1 MSRGP
6 AVIIT
11 EKDNAARRIAE
22 ILSDG
27 TADTE
32 RVAGT
37 TVYNWGGN
45 RCIGLSGHV
54 VGVDFPPEYN
64 DWRDVEPVELIDA
77 PIDKQ
82 PTQEGI
88 VRALRQLARRA
99 SHVTIAT
106 DYDREGELI
115 GKEAYELVREV
126 NEDVQIDRVRFSSI
140 TDREVTEAFAN
151 PDELDFELAAAGE
164 ARQVIDLLWGAALT
178 RFLSLSA
185 RQLGD
190 DFISVGRVQGPTL
203 KLIVDREREIEA
215 FDPEDYWE
223 LFADLETDEDGGF
236 ESQYFYRDEDGN
248 EAERLWDGDRAEAVY
263 DALADADTAAVDSVN
278 RRTRTDS
285 PPAPFNTT
293 QFIRA
298 AGSLNYSAQQAMSI
312 AEELYTA
319 GYLTYPRTDNTVYPE
334 DLDPRELLES
344 FTGDRT
350 FGDDAE
356 GLLAADEITPTEGDE
371 ETTDHP
377 PIHPTGE
384 LPSRNDLSDDEWEI
398 YELVVRRFFATVAD
412 DATWEHLKVVAEIA
426 DPEVVVDGEPTT
438 EDLTLKANGKRL
450 VEAGYHAVYPYFS
463 QSETHVPDVTTG
475 DELAITDTAIEA
487 KQTQPP
493 RRYGQSRLIET
504 MEKLGIGTKSTR
516 HHTIEKLY
524 DRGYLEN
531 DPPRP
536 TMLAKAVVE
545 AAEEFADQVVSE
557 EMTAQLEAD
566 MEAIAAGEKV
576 YDEVTAES
584 RRLLEDVFDD
594 LTDSREAIGDQI
606 QQSLKA
612 DKTLGPCPECGD
624 DLLIRTSRQGSYF
637 IGCNGYPDC
646 EYTLPLP
653 STGKPLLLDETCE
666 EHDLREV
673 KLLAGRKTFVHGCP
687 QCQADAADAEA
698 DRVIG
703 DCPDCG
709 DGAASET
716 PRDGE
721 TVDDHGGELAIKQLR
736 NGSRLVGCTR
746 YPDCEYSLP
755 LPRRGDIEITDDHCE
770 EHGLPE
776 LLVTYED
783 EDREPWE
790 LGCPICN
797 YREYQARQNGSAL
810 EAIDGIGEKTA
821 EKLQTAGIEDVAG
834 LKNANP
840 DQLAEEVDGVGV
852 DTVRDWQADAD

>member
-6 AVIIT
+6 ALIIT

-22 ILSDG
+22 ILSNDS
-27 TADTE
+27 ADTE
-32 RVAGT
+32 RVNGVN
-37 TVYNWGGN
+37 VYKWGGK

-99 SHVTIAT
+99 SQVTIAT

-126 NEDVQIDRVRFSSI
+126 NEDVKIDRVRFSSI
-140 TDREVTEAFAN
+140 TDREVTEAFGN
-151 PDELDFELAAAGE
+151 PDEIDFDLAAAGE

-203 KLIVDREREIEA
+203 KLLVDREREIEA

-223 LFADLETDEDGGF
+223 LFADLETDDSGGF
-236 ESQYFYRDEDGN
+236 ESQYFYRDEDDN

-263 DALADADTAAVDSVN
+263 DALTDAETAAVDSVN

-285 PPAPFNTT
+285 PPAPFDTT

-298 AGSLNYSAQQAMSI
+298 AGSLNYSAQQAMST

-319 GYLTYPRTDNTVYPE
+319 GYLTYPRTDNTVYPD

-344 FTGDRT
+344 FTGDST

-356 GLLAADEITPTEGDE
+356 SLLAADEIDPTEGDE

-384 LPSRNDLSDDEWEI
+384 LPSRGDLSDDEWEI

-426 DPEVVVDGEPTT
+426 DAGVAVNGETAI
-438 EDLTLKANGKRL
+438 ENLTLKANGKRL

-463 QSETHVPDVTTG
+463 QSETHVPDVSVG
-475 DELAITDTAIEA
+475 DELAITDTDIEA

-536 TMLAKAVVE
+536 TMLAKAVVS

-566 MEAIAAGEKV
+566 MQAIAAGEKA
-576 YDEVTAES
+576 YDEVTEES

-594 LTDSREAIGDQI
+594 LTDSREEIGDQI

-624 DLLIRTSRQGSYF
+624 DLLIRTSRQGSHF
-637 IGCNGYPDC
+637 VGCDGYPDC

-666 EHDLREV
+666 DHDLREV

-687 QCQADAADAEA
+687 
-698 DRVIG
+698 
-703 DCPDCG
+703 
-709 DGAASET
+709 
-716 PRDGE
+716 
-721 TVDDHGGELAIKQLR
+721 
-736 NGSRLVGCTR
+736 
-746 YPDCEYSLP
+746 
-755 LPRRGDIEITDDHCE
+755 
-770 EHGLPE
+770 
-776 LLVTYED
+776 
-783 EDREPWE
+783 
-790 LGCPICN
+790 
-797 YREYQARQNGSAL
+797 
-810 EAIDGIGEKTA
+810 
-821 EKLQTAGIEDVAG
+821 
-834 LKNANP
+834 
-840 DQLAEEVDGVGV
+840 
-852 DTVRDWQADAD
+852 

>member
-11 EKDNAARRIAE
+11 EKDNAARRIAD

-140 TDREVTEAFAN
+140 TDREVTEAFEN

-263 DALADADTAAVDSVN
+263 EALAAADTAAVDSVN

-334 DLDPRELLES
+334 DLDPRELLEA
-344 FTGDRT
+344 FTADNT

-356 GLLAADEITPTEGDE
+356 SLLAADDITPTEGDE

-384 LPSRNDLSDDEWEI
+384 LPSRSELSDDEWEI

-426 DPEVVVDGEPTT
+426 DREVVVDGEPAT
-438 EDLTLKANGKRL
+438 EDITLKANGKRL

-463 QSETHVPDVTTG
+463 QSETHVPDVTAG
-475 DELAITDTAIEA
+475 DELAITDTQIEA

-566 MEAIAAGEKV
+566 MQAIAAGDKE
-576 YDEVTAES
+576 YDEVTEAS
-584 RRLLEDVFDD
+584 RQLLEEVFDD
-594 LTDSREAIGDQI
+594 LTDSREEIGDQI
-606 QQSLKA
+606 QKSLKA

-666 EHDLREV
+666 EHELREV

-687 QCQADAADAEA
+687 QCQAAAADAEA

-709 DGAASET
+709 E
-716 PRDGE
+716 E
-721 TVDDHGGELAIKQLR
+721 HGGEVAIKQLR

-755 LPRRGDIEITDDHCE
+755 LPRRGDIEITDEHCE

-797 YREYQARQNGSAL
+797 YREYQARQNGSEL
-810 EAIDGIGEKTA
+810 ETISGIGEKTA

-834 LKNANP
+834 LKDANP
-840 DQLAEEVDGVGV
+840 DELAEEVDGVGA

>member
-140 TDREVTEAFAN
+140 TDREVTEAFDN

-223 LFADLETDEDGGF
+223 LFADLETDEAGGF

-248 EAERLWDGDRAEAVY
+248 EAERLWDGDRADAVY
-263 DALADADTAAVDSVN
+263 DALTESETAAVDSVN

-298 AGSLNYSAQQAMSI
+298 AGSLNYSAQQAMSV

-334 DLDPRELLES
+334 DLDPRELLEA
-344 FTGDRT
+344 FTGDST

-356 GLLAADEITPTEGDE
+356 GLLAADEIEPTEGDE

-384 LPSRNDLSDDEWEI
+384 LPSRSELSDDEWEI

-426 DPEVVVDGEPTT
+426 DREVVDGEPPT

-475 DELAITDTAIEA
+475 DELAITDTQIEA

-504 MEKLGIGTKSTR
+504 MEGLGIGTKSTR

-566 MEAIAAGEKV
+566 MEAIAAGEKA

-653 STGKPLLLDETCE
+653 STGKPLLLDEICE
-666 EHDLREV
+666 EHELREV

-703 DCPDCG
+703 NCPECG
-709 DGAASET
+709 KE
-716 PRDGE
+716 
-721 TVDDHGGELAIKQLR
+721 HGGELAIKQLR

-783 EDREPWE
+783 EDRESWE

-821 EKLQTAGIEDVAG
+821 EKLQIAGIEDVAG

-840 DQLAEEVDGVGV
+840 DKLAEEVDGVGV

>member
-140 TDREVTEAFAN
+140 TDREVTEAFAT

-223 LFADLETDEDGGF
+223 LFADLKTDEAGGF

-263 DALADADTAAVDSVN
+263 EALADADTAAVDSVN

-504 MEKLGIGTKSTR
+504 MEKMGIGTKSTR

-545 AAEEFADQVVSE
+545 AAEDFADQVVSE

-566 MEAIAAGEKV
+566 MQSIAAGEKE
-576 YDEVTAES
+576 YDEVTEES

-612 DKTLGPCPECGD
+612 DKTLGPCPDCGD

-716 PRDGE
+716 PRDAE

-783 EDREPWE
+783 DDREPWE

-840 DQLAEEVDGVGV
+840 DKLAEEVDGVGV